1 MRTGLAKP
9 RFAVLGV
16 SIFSSFLLGCSAS
29 QGPESY
35 ASRIERISTNV
46 PYQGKRGQSINIHL
60 SIQDAQSNS
69 KKACVL
75 SGEGPIFILKDS
87 DAPSGYKQVVSGLE
101 DSPCIGYVSEALIEP
116 IPGGSSLVSQKRR
129 SYSVS
134 CNPNSAKYVLTVNE
148 FADQFNLNRARV
160 ESRYKNV
167 CIGLVGAPI
176 EIDKVVGQYEL
187 TLSPF
192 NRKKGELSYTSFSK
206 DPKVVA
212 NFPRGSS
219 SIESVNVRG
228 GLVKVYGKFKGFN
241 DAFGGLFVNFDVS
254 MLDQDFPGQLRE
266 VAEKELF
273 EKRSEIRAT
282 YLKQY
287 SSKSKEAVNKLQRF
301 VDSGNPDFMIARQA
315 WVAEIMSLAV
325 EVWEKYDPKDEY
337 DLSSVGSARLS
348 VWVPR
353 NAAGLEDAIAK
364 LEESAS
370 NYNLVKVNNL
380 YELSESDV
388 AVIARFKGG
397 VDQPSSAQVD
407 SQEASSGDDIARR
420 SNSCVASDP
429 SDTYINLRETP
440 NGRLVGP
447 VNNGRS
453 LVVVGDSVSDSK
465 GRPWIKVSVPSK
477 SMVGYAMKS
486 LTSGC

>member
-9 RFAVLGV
+9 RFAALGV

-60 SIQDAQSNS
+60 SLEDAQSNS

-129 SYSVS
+129 SYSAS

-148 FADQFNLNRARV
+148 FADQFNSNRARV

-167 CIGLVGAPI
+167 CIGLVGAPT
-176 EIDKVVGQYEL
+176 EIDKVAGQYEL

-192 NRKKGELSYTSFSK
+192 TRKKESTSYSYFSK

-212 NFPRGSS
+212 NFPRGSR
-219 SIESVNVRG
+219 SIESVNVKG
-228 GLVKVYGKFKGFN
+228 PLVRVFGKFKGFN

-254 MLDQDFPGQLRE
+254 MIDP
-266 VAEKELF
+266 
-273 EKRSEIRAT
+273 
-282 YLKQY
+282 
-287 SSKSKEAVNKLQRF
+287 
-301 VDSGNPDFMIARQA
+301 
-315 WVAEIMSLAV
+315 SLAA
-325 EVWEKYDPKDEY
+325 E
-337 DLSSVGSARLS
+337 
-348 VWVPR
+348 
-353 NAAGLEDAIAK
+353 
-364 LEESAS
+364 LEESA
-370 NYNLVKVNNL
+370 NEEKVLRRTRMKSFNIEKYSQKRAVALADLKSEIANPRDEGDQWIARKVRWL
-380 YELSESDV
+380 HLMEFVLGMWREYDGKSLLDPLKVSSDVSVPGYKSGLDEDIPRAKELSEFSRKVPNSERWKFTAEDLALIQKYTGSVLGDSADSEVSDLV
-388 AVIARFKGG
+388 SAKPSGGKSDLRFC
-397 VDQPSSAQVD
+397 QA
-407 SQEASSGDDIARR
+407 
-420 SNSCVASDP
+420 NDP

-447 VNNGRS
+447 VNNGQK
-453 LVVVGDSVSDSK
+453 LLVVGDSVNDSK
-465 GRPWIKVSVPSK
+465 GRPWVKVSVPSK
-477 SMVGYAMKS
+477 SMVGYTMKS